1 MQIQTSTKAL
11 IVRIFIFNNFS
22 CQRKKKKKKEAYQV
36 VPKSHNNSYH
46 KVSLNKIFSLF
57 NFNITPIL
65 LRKNK
70 SLGQRTDMQIYLM
83 EKNPSSDSDFKPCQ
97 NGSGIIMQTA
107 LTQTRTERTSK
118 AIPLMYF
125 QIV

>member
-1 MQIQTSTKAL
+1 MTTKVHTIKFLQTKYL
-11 IVRIFIFNNFS
+11 
-22 CQRKKKKKKEAYQV
+22 AYYR
-36 VPKSHNNSYH
+36 PKY
-46 KVSLNKIFSLF
+46 FTYYLF
-57 NFNITPIL
+57 NSNITPIL

-70 SLGQRTDMQIYLM
+70 SLGQRTDMQIYLT
-83 EKNPSSDSDFKPCQ
+83 EKNPSSGSDFKPCQ
-97 NGSGIIMQTA
+97 NGSGIIMQIA